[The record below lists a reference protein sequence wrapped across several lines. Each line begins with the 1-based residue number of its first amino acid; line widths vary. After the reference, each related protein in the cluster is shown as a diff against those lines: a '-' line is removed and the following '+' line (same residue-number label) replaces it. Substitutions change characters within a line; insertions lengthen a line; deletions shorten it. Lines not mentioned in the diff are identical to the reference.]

1 MDELDVGAQLTT
13 EEIMLPLTQHGLAAN
28 YDDAAALTKQHL
40 PQDHFSAHYE
50 HTPDWAIGP
59 FRRDSSLTFAPSGQ
73 WPDPTGIGWSASA
86 IFNPSL
92 IRHCRLVVFYRA
104 SPSME
109 STASRIGMA
118 VHDPATGWTDSPRN
132 PLIYPTMDN
141 ELHGCEDPKIYRADG
156 RYFLFYNAVCPV
168 DPADAARHLSPNY
181 AIEDIGCDINLAV
194 SDDLVNWTKIGPI
207 VPHQVSR
214 LWCKGGVIP
223 RDPNGDAVRVG
234 GEFLMY
240 LSEGCNGTLQI
251 GLSED
256 LVHWQF
262 EERHYLDLA
271 PLEGL
276 LHEVACAAAFD
287 DGRIVLDIFCRADAA
302 GTFAAQALYHRD
314 SPFRQ
319 ISLNKGGSCPGADCS
334 STAGPGSSPRDGT
347 RPPVSAS
354 SPSTAPRVLR
364 HRMTVRW
371 ERPRGSSNQAG
382 SSPFAFRR
390 RSAAAPGP

>member
-1 MDELDVGAQLTT
+1 MAAGHAVMDELDVGAQLTT
-13 EEIMLPLTQHGLAAN
+13 YEIMLPLTQHGLAAN
-28 YDDAAALTKQHL
+28 YHDAAALTKQHL
-40 PQDHFSAHYE
+40 SQDHFSAHYE

-73 WPDPTGIGWSASA
+73 WPDPTGIGWTASA

-92 IRHCRLVVFYRA
+92 IRHDGRLVVFYRA

-118 VHDPATGWTDSPRN
+118 VHDPATGWTDSSRN

-156 RYFLFYNAVCPV
+156 RYFLFYNAVFPV
-168 DPADAARHLSPNY
+168 DPADAARYLSPNY

-207 VPHQVSR
+207 VPHEVSR
-214 LWCKGGVIP
+214 LWCKGAVIP
-223 RDPNGDAVRVG
+223 RDANGDAVRVG

-319 ISLNKGGSCPGADCS
+319 ISLNKGGSLSWGGLLQHGGTWLFAQGWDAS
-334 STAGPGSSPRDGT
+334 AG
-347 RPPVSAS
+347 
-354 SPSTAPRVLR
+354 
-364 HRMTVRW
+364 VR
-371 ERPRGSSNQAG
+371 ELS
-382 SSPFAFRR
+382 FY
-390 RSAAAPGP
+390 RSARVETPHDR

>member
-1 MDELDVGAQLTT
+1 MAAGVAVVDELDVSDQLTN
-13 EEIMLPLTQHGLAAN
+13 EEIVLPLTQHGLSAN
-28 YDDAAALTKQHL
+28 YDSATALTKQHS
-40 PQDHFSAHYE
+40 PQDHFSARYE
-50 HTPDWAIGP
+50 QTPDWAIGP
-59 FRRDSSLTFAPSGQ
+59 FDRDSTLTFTPTSQ
-73 WPDPTGIGWSASA
+73 WPDPTGIGWTASA

-92 IRHCRLVVFYRA
+92 IRHDGRLVVVYRA

-132 PLIYPTMDN
+132 PLIYPTRDN

-156 RYFLFYNAVCPV
+156 RYFLFYNAVFPV

-207 VPHQVSR
+207 VPHEVSR
-214 LWCKGGVIP
+214 LWCKGAVIP
-223 RDPNGDAVRVG
+223 RDANGDAVRVD

-276 LHEVACAAAFD
+276 LHEVACAAALD

-314 SPFRQ
+314 SPFRP
-319 ISLNKGGSCPGADCS
+319 ISLNKGGSLSWGGLLQHGGTWLFAQGWDAS
-334 STAGPGSSPRDGT
+334 AG
-347 RPPVSAS
+347 
-354 SPSTAPRVLR
+354 
-364 HRMTVRW
+364 VR
-371 ERPRGSSNQAG
+371 ELS
-382 SSPFAFRR
+382 FY
-390 RSAAAPGP
+390 RSARVETPHDR